1 MDLATFISALLSQRN
16 VGDTQENAGQC
27 VGLVERWL
35 DANKKPHIWGDA
47 KDLMT
52 NAPPSVFKVTANL
65 PLNAPQPGNI
75 VCWDSSWGLGHGHT
89 AIVIAANIRSLAV
102 FEQNNPIG
110 SAPIVWTHGYTGVA
124 GWISW

>member
-1 MDLATFISALLSQRN
+1 MDLATFISALLGQPN
-16 VGDTQENAGQC
+16 VGDTAENAGQC

-47 KDLMT
+47 KDLMK
-52 NAPPSVFKVTANL
+52 NAPPSVFKVTSNQ
-65 PLNAPQPGNI
+65 PLNAPPPGSI

-89 AIVIAANIRSLAV
+89 AVVIAANRTRLAV

-110 SAPIVWTHGYTGVA
+110 SVPIVWTHGYTGVA